1 MSSIFDVRKI
11 IDPDIHTRISEAER
25 LAIVEVCYLAIAADG
40 VLDDAELDTFAHTM
54 AALQGEA
61 GVPEQIKTMVAGL
74 RPAHSAQPQP
84 DASAVAERLKV
95 LAGQIPDAAM
105 RELAYKLVC
114 LLTMVDL
121 ETNDPEIAYDNALC
135 DALQLSPDRAQTLVD
150 EVVDAQ

>member
-1 MSSIFDVRKI
+1 VASIFDVRKI
-11 IDPDIHTRISEAER
+11 IEPGIHERISEPER
-25 LAIVEVCYLAIAADG
+25 LAIVELCYLAIAADG
-40 VLDDAELDTFAHTM
+40 VLDDAELDAFATTM

-61 GVPEQIKTMVAGL
+61 GVPDQIKAMVAGL
-74 RPAHSAQPQP
+74 RQAHGAQEQP
-84 DASAVAERLKV
+84 SPEAVAERLKV
-95 LAGQIPDAAM
+95 LAQQIPDQAM

-135 DALQLSPDRAQTLVD
+135 DALGLDTHRAQALVD